1 MKFIRRILVLLCC
14 LSSVLNCVPA
24 IATEV
29 HDGFNLYQ
37 QRFGSYYSI
46 HDILKKKLLCDELV
60 ERAESTVQT
69 FEWVTTIGETT
80 ICLQEAVSDGFQTIL
95 HFKISASEENAIIR
109 PAFLYFDIYDPYYT
123 QLEEYSEIVYF
134 VEYDFLALSNHS
146 ISTLFPE
153 GFYIGLVFVVKHN
166 NIVHFPL
173 IVRSSIIIFT
183 Y

>member
-80 ICLQEAVSDGFQTIL
+80 ICLQEAVSDGYP
-95 HFKISASEENAIIR
+95 SGVS
-109 PAFLYFDIYDPYYT
+109 
-123 QLEEYSEIVYF
+123 
-134 VEYDFLALSNHS
+134 
-146 ISTLFPE
+146 
-153 GFYIGLVFVVKHN
+153 VF
-166 NIVHFPL
+166 
-173 IVRSSIIIFT
+173 
-183 Y
+183 